1 LAADWQRS
9 AGDRAGRRRAAPPQ
23 ERPPQLSASELPLV
37 DEVQDQLEAIY
48 DIHCPR
54 AARFLLH
61 PDTANLL
68 RIPQVEEELWIHE
81 EDGALDIGLY
91 LAPQLRARVGHR
103 SLREAGWLEPSLD
116 AYCRVAEGVSHFLYL
131 VRTASLD
138 RRLSLLE
145 MEAQGEV
152 DKFASLLLHRWPSMG
167 GPAARAL
174 HAQLFDAVSYHSHL
188 GPAERSRY
196 HEANRLGRAF
206 SARLLVHCAA
216 RRLDRLL
223 EALRYAYRLG
233 AEAKLQHLA
242 RAA

>member
-1 LAADWQRS
+1 VAPHRQRG
-9 AGDRAGRRRAAPPQ
+9 AGVGPGRRRAASSQ
-23 ERPPQLSASELPLV
+23 ARTPQLSAPELPLV
-37 DEVQDQLEAIY
+37 EEVQDQLEAIY
-48 DIHCPR
+48 DIQCPR
-54 AARFLLH
+54 AAQFLLH
-61 PDTANLL
+61 PDTAPLL
-68 RIPQVEEELWIHE
+68 RAPQVEEELWIHE
-81 EDGALDIGLY
+81 ADGALDIGLY
-91 LAPQLRARVGHR
+91 LGPQLRAWVGHR

-116 AYCRVAEGVSHFLYL
+116 AYCRVAEGVSHFLYF
-131 VRTASLD
+131 VRTASLG

-152 DKFASLLLHRWPSMG
+152 DKFASLLLHRWPSMT

-174 HAQLFDAVSYHSHL
+174 HAQLFDAVSYHTHL
-188 GPAERSRY
+188 EPAERWRY
-196 HEANRLGRAF
+196 REANRLGRAF
-206 SARLLVHCAA
+206 SSRLLVHCAA

>member
-1 LAADWQRS
+1 M
-9 AGDRAGRRRAAPPQ
+9 
-23 ERPPQLSASELPLV
+23 
-37 DEVQDQLEAIY
+37 
-48 DIHCPR
+48 
-54 AARFLLH
+54 
-61 PDTANLL
+61 L

-81 EDGALDIGLY
+81 EEGTLDIGLY

-152 DKFASLLLHRWPSMG
+152 DKFASLLLHRWPSMS

-188 GPAERSRY
+188 GPVERSRY

-216 RRLDRLL
+216 RRLDRVL